1 MKLISLIKP
10 AVKREQSIKSQEKN
24 KRGQSLLEE
33 VESLV
38 KQALEVIYTTNL
50 EEILI
55 WVQTMTIKRI
65 H

>member
-10 AVKREQSIKSQEKN
+10 AVKREQLIKSQEKN

-55 WVQTMTIKRI
+55 WEQTMTIKRI